1 MKFVADDGKVFDNA
15 EACKAYE
22 AKKNNRENEKK
33 LMESAINKKLA
44 EVAEMIDDY
53 FKKFPE
59 ELQEAQ
65 EADSKREI
73 PIPMLVSMLL
83 GK

>member
-1 MKFVADDGKVFDNA
+1 MKFVSEDGKVFDNI

-33 LMESAINKKLA
+33 LMESAINKKLT
-44 EVAEMIDDY
+44 EVSEMIEDY

-59 ELQEAQ
+59 ELQKAKET
-65 EADSKREI
+65 EKEI
-73 PIPMLVSMLL
+73 SAPMLMSMLF
-83 GK
+83 GE

>member
-1 MKFVADDGKVFDNA
+1 MKFVAEDGKVFDNA
-15 EACKAYE
+15 EDCKAYE
-22 AKKNNRENEKK
+22 AKRNNREKEKK